1 MIDQTMFK
9 RYAIYFVPKGAL
21 AKFGRA
27 WLGWDCRKGQYIS
40 SEIAFS
46 EPLADREYFT
56 KKPRKYGLHATLK
69 APFRLQTTQNEPALR
84 SAFHGFC
91 NHQKPAASG
100 NLTLSEQGG
109 FISLRPQRQSAAL
122 FELGKNCLE
131 AFDPFRAPLDQ
142 NDLNRRRNARL
153 SPRQNDFL
161 HQWGYPYVLQEFQF
175 HITLSSRLSILQRE
189 KIIPA
194 LKNLLAHELDCP
206 FIIAHLALMGEDR
219 NGQFHI
225 LEEANLSG

>member
-1 MIDQTMFK
+1 MTDQTMFQ
-9 RYAIYFVPKGAL
+9 RYAIYFVPKGKL

-40 SEIAFS
+40 SENAFS

-142 NDLNRRRNARL
+142 NELNRRRNACL
-153 SPRQNDFL
+153 NPRQNDFL

-206 FIIAHLALMGEDR
+206 LIIAHLALMGEDR

>member
-1 MIDQTMFK
+1 MTGQTMVK
-9 RYAIYFVPKGAL
+9 RYAIYFVPKEEL

-40 SEIAFS
+40 SENAFS

>member
-40 SEIAFS
+40 SENAFS
-46 EPLADREYFT
+46 EPLADREYFI

>member
-1 MIDQTMFK
+1 M
-9 RYAIYFVPKGAL
+9 A
-21 AKFGRA
+21 
-27 WLGWDCRKGQYIS
+27 GWDCRKGQYIS
-40 SEIAFS
+40 SENAFS

>member
-1 MIDQTMFK
+1 MTDQTMFK
-9 RYAIYFVPKGAL
+9 RYAIYFVPQGEL

-40 SEIAFS
+40 SENAFS

-100 NLTLSEQGG
+100 NLTLSERGG
-109 FISLRPQRQSAAL
+109 FIALKPQTQSAAL

-131 AFDPFRAPLDQ
+131 ALDPFRASLDQ
-142 NDLNRRRNARL
+142 KDLNRRRNARL

-175 HITLSSRLSILQRE
+175 HIT
-189 KIIPA
+189 
-194 LKNLLAHELDCP
+194 
-206 FIIAHLALMGEDR
+206 
-219 NGQFHI
+219 
-225 LEEANLSG
+225 

>member
-1 MIDQTMFK
+1 MTDQTMFI

-21 AKFGRA
+21 AQFGRA

-40 SEIAFS
+40 SENAFS

>member
-1 MIDQTMFK
+1 MTDQTMFK
-9 RYAIYFVPKGAL
+9 RYAIYFVPKGEL
-21 AKFGRA
+21 AKFGQA

-40 SEIAFS
+40 SENAFS

-56 KKPRKYGLHATLK
+56 EKPRKYGLHATLK
-69 APFRLQTTQNEPALR
+69 APFRLQTTQSEPALR

-109 FISLRPQRQSAAL
+109 FISLRPQTQSAAL

-131 AFDPFRAPLDQ
+131 AFDPFRAPLEQ
-142 NDLNRRRNARL
+142 SDLNPRRNARL

-194 LKNLLAHELDCP
+194 LKNLLANELDCP

>member
-40 SEIAFS
+40 SENTFS
-46 EPLADREYFT
+46 EPLTDREYFT

>member
-1 MIDQTMFK
+1 M
-9 RYAIYFVPKGAL
+9 
-21 AKFGRA
+21 AKFGQA

-40 SEIAFS
+40 SENAFS

-56 KKPRKYGLHATLK
+56 EKPRKYGLHATLK
-69 APFRLQTTQNEPALR
+69 APFRLQTTQSEPAQR

-91 NHQKPAASG
+91 KHQKPAASG

-109 FISLRPQRQSAAL
+109 FISLRPQTQSAAL

-131 AFDPFRAPLDQ
+131 AFDPFRAPLEQ
-142 NDLNRRRNARL
+142 SDLNRRRNARL

-175 HITLSSRLSILQRE
+175 HITLSSRLIILQRE

>member
-1 MIDQTMFK
+1 MFK
-9 RYAIYFVPKGAL
+9 RYAIYFVPKGEL

-27 WLGWDCRKGQYIS
+27 WLGWDCHKGQYIS
-40 SEIAFS
+40 SENAFS

-69 APFRLQTTQNEPALR
+69 APFRMQATQSEPALR
-84 SAFHGFC
+84 STFHGFC

-100 NLTLSEQGG
+100 NLTLSERGG
-109 FISLRPQRQSAAL
+109 FISLRPQTQSAAL

-142 NDLNRRRNARL
+142 NELNRRRNACL
-153 SPRQNDFL
+153 NPRQNDFL

-175 HITLSSRLSILQRE
+175 HITLSSRLSTLQRE

>member
-1 MIDQTMFK
+1 MTDQTMFK
-9 RYAIYFVPKGAL
+9 RYAVYFVPKGEL

-40 SEIAFS
+40 SENAFS

-109 FISLRPQRQSAAL
+109 FISLRPKRQSAAL

-161 HQWGYPYVLQEFQF
+161 HQLGYPYVLQEFQF

>member
-1 MIDQTMFK
+1 MTDQTMFK
-9 RYAIYFVPKGAL
+9 RYAIYFVPKGEL

-27 WLGWDCRKGQYIS
+27 WLGWDCRKGRYIS
-40 SEIAFS
+40 SENAFS

-84 SAFHGFC
+84 SAFHSFC

>member
-1 MIDQTMFK
+1 MTHQTMFK
-9 RYAIYFVPKGAL
+9 RYAIYFVPKGEL

-27 WLGWDCRKGQYIS
+27 WLGWDCHKGQYIS
-40 SEIAFS
+40 SENAVS

>member
-40 SEIAFS
+40 SENAFS
-46 EPLADREYFT
+46 ELLADREYFT

>member
-1 MIDQTMFK
+1 MTDQTMFK
-9 RYAIYFVPKGAL
+9 RYAIYFVPKGEL

-40 SEIAFS
+40 SENAFS

-69 APFRLQTTQNEPALR
+69 APFRLQATQSEPALR
-84 SAFHGFC
+84 DAFQVFC

-100 NLTLSEQGG
+100 NLTLSERGG
-109 FISLRPQRQSAAL
+109 FISLRPQTQSAAL

>member
-1 MIDQTMFK
+1 M
-9 RYAIYFVPKGAL
+9 
-21 AKFGRA
+21 AKFGQA

-40 SEIAFS
+40 SENAFS

-109 FISLRPQRQSAAL
+109 FISLRPQTQSAAP

>member
-1 MIDQTMFK
+1 MFK
-9 RYAIYFVPKGAL
+9 RYAIYFVPKGEL

-27 WLGWDCRKGQYIS
+27 WLGWDGRKSQYIS
-40 SEIAFS
+40 SENAFS

>member
-9 RYAIYFVPKGAL
+9 RYAIYFVPKGEL
-21 AKFGRA
+21 ATFGRA

-40 SEIAFS
+40 SENTFS

-56 KKPRKYGLHATLK
+56 KKPQKYGLHATLK
-69 APFRLQTTQNEPALR
+69 APFRLQTTESEPALR

>member
-27 WLGWDCRKGQYIS
+27 WLGWDCRKGQYIR
-40 SEIAFS
+40 SENAFS
-46 EPLADREYFT
+46 EPLSDREYFT

-175 HITLSSRLSILQRE
+175 HITLSSRLSIMQRE

>member
-1 MIDQTMFK
+1 MTDQTMFK
-9 RYAIYFVPKGAL
+9 RYAIYFVPKGEL

-40 SEIAFS
+40 SENAFS

-69 APFRLQTTQNEPALR
+69 APFRLQATQSEPALR

-100 NLTLSEQGG
+100 NLTLSERGG
-109 FISLRPQRQSAAL
+109 FISLRPQTQSAAL

-142 NDLNRRRNARL
+142 NELNRRRNACL
-153 SPRQNDFL
+153 NPRQNDFL

>member
-1 MIDQTMFK
+1 MTDQTMFK
-9 RYAIYFVPKGAL
+9 RYAIYFVPKGEL

-40 SEIAFS
+40 SENAFS

-69 APFRLQTTQNEPALR
+69 APFRLQETQSEPALR

-100 NLTLSEQGG
+100 NLTLSERGG
-109 FISLRPQRQSAAL
+109 FISLRPQTQSAAL

>member
-1 MIDQTMFK
+1 MTNQTMFK
-9 RYAIYFVPKGAL
+9 RYAVYFVPKGEL

-40 SEIAFS
+40 SENAFS
-46 EPLADREYFT
+46 EPLTNQEHFT

-69 APFRLQTTQNEPALR
+69 APFRMQVTQSEPALR
-84 SAFHGFC
+84 NAFHGFC

>member
-1 MIDQTMFK
+1 M
-9 RYAIYFVPKGAL
+9 

-27 WLGWDCRKGQYIS
+27 WLGWDCHKGQYIS
-40 SEIAFS
+40 SENAFS

-142 NDLNRRRNARL
+142 NDLNRRRNAHL

>member
-1 MIDQTMFK
+1 MTDQTMFK
-9 RYAIYFVPKGAL
+9 RYAIYFVPKGEL

-40 SEIAFS
+40 SENAFS

-69 APFRLQTTQNEPALR
+69 APFRLQTTQSEPALR

-109 FISLRPQRQSAAL
+109 FISLRPQTQSAAL

>member
-1 MIDQTMFK
+1 MTDQTMFK
-9 RYAIYFVPKGAL
+9 RYAIYFVPKGEL

-40 SEIAFS
+40 SDNALS

-69 APFRLQTTQNEPALR
+69 APFRLQATQSEPALR

>member
-40 SEIAFS
+40 SENAFS

-100 NLTLSEQGG
+100 NLTLSELGG

-175 HITLSSRLSILQRE
+175 HITLSSRLSILQQIGRASCRE
-189 KIIPA
+189 
-194 LKNLLAHELDCP
+194 
-206 FIIAHLALMGEDR
+206 R
-219 NGQFHI
+219 V
-225 LEEANLSG
+225 